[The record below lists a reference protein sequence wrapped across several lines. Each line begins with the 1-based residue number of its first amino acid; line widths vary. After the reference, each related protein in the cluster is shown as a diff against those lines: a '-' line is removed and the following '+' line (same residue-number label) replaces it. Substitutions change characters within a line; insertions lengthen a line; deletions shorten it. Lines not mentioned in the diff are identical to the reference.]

1 MINNLKSKLKELD
14 SKKAAVK
21 PRIEEIETKRA
32 EELQEINKKYDHMV
46 QDVNIEVEYFEQRIL
61 NEMVDAFVKVVM
73 EEFDAKRSI
82 SDYMVTDKIKDF
94 RDSAKEIEMFPNEL
108 IERLDEV
115 IDGAPI
121 ENLAYD
127 IEKIEKEYKSLS

>member
-21 PRIEEIETKRA
+21 PRIEDIESKRA

-46 QDVNIEVEYFEQRIL
+46 QDVNIEVEHFEQKIL

-82 SDYMVTDKIKDF
+82 SDYMVTDKFKDF
-94 RDSAKEIEMFPNEL
+94 RDSAEEIVMFPNEL
-108 IERLDEV
+108 IERLDKV

-127 IEKIEKEYKSLS
+127 IGKIEKKFKIS

>member
-46 QDVNIEVEYFEQRIL
+46 QDVNIEVEHFEQRIL